1 MKGTMILTKKYYF
14 LNALLLLIAIIS
26 FFGWYQFKANPKN
39 TTTPA
44 SIDAFATGIHGVQF
58 DELGQKQG
66 EMESPKLL
74 HFTSDDSSVLTTP
87 LLTLY
92 SKDNKAP
99 WSISA
104 QTGKTFNGTQKIDL
118 IDNVVIHQ
126 PPGAQ
131 NQDTIITTSLLHIF
145 PNQKLAN
152 TDKPVTLIQSGIK
165 ITSIGMNAYLDKKHV
180 TLLSQARGFYD
191 PNKAQPIHSLS

>member
-1 MKGTMILTKKYYF
+1 MIMTKKYYF
-14 LNALLLLIAIIS
+14 LNALLLLLAIVS
-26 FFGWYQFKANPKN
+26 FFGWYQFKANLSAAK
-39 TTTPA
+39 TEVG
-44 SIDAFATGIHGVQF
+44 IDAFATGIDGVQF

-66 EMESPKLL
+66 ELQSPKLL
-74 HFTSDDSSVLTTP
+74 HFVNDDSSVLTTP

-99 WSISA
+99 WSISS

-152 TDKPVTLIQSGIK
+152 TDKPVTLVQSGVK
-165 ITSIGMNAYLDKKHV
+165 ITSVGMNAYLDQKHV

-191 PNKAQPIHSLS
+191 PNKAQPIHSVS